1 MGTRDEEWA
10 RIEGVLRT
18 EAEAIARL
26 PQALDRGA
34 VARCVTALERCR
46 GRIITIG
53 AGTSAAAARKV
64 AHSLCCIERPA
75 FFLSPADA
83 PHGALGAVA
92 KGDVAIVF
100 SKGGRTAELNR
111 ILAPLRAKGAY
122 LVAVTEN
129 ERSPLARASD
139 LVLRVRVAREAD
151 PFNLLATASTL
162 AVIAVFDAICVA
174 LMSRGGYTRGASRS
188 SIPGERSASAC
199 GDAPGP
205 EIAVF
210 IILNK
215 KRKIS

>member
-1 MGTRDEEWA
+1 MKKDPVGAHEREWD

-26 PQALDRGA
+26 PLTLERRA
-34 VARCVTALERCR
+34 VARCVAVLDRCR

-83 PHGALGAVA
+83 PHGALGVVA
-92 KGDVAIVF
+92 KGDVAILF
-100 SKGGRTAELNR
+100 SKGGRTGEVNR

-122 LVAVTEN
+122 LVAVTGN
-129 ERSPLARASD
+129 ARSPLARASD
-139 LVLRVRVAREAD
+139 LVLRVGVQREAD
-151 PFNLLATASTL
+151 PFDLLATASTL

-174 LMSRGGYTRGASRS
+174 LMSRRRYTRDRFAVIHPGGAV
-188 SIPGERSASAC
+188 GERLRGRARA
-199 GDAPGP
+199 
-205 EIAVF
+205 
-210 IILNK
+210 
-215 KRKIS
+215 

>member
-1 MGTRDEEWA
+1 MKKDPVGAHEREWD

-26 PQALDRGA
+26 PLTLERRA
-34 VARCVTALERCR
+34 VARCVAVLDRCR

-83 PHGALGAVA
+83 PHGALGTVA
-92 KGDVAIVF
+92 KGDVAILF
-100 SKGGRTAELNR
+100 SKGGRTGEVNR
-111 ILAPLRAKGAY
+111 ILAPLRARGAY

-129 ERSPLARASD
+129 GRSPLARASD
-139 LVLRVRVAREAD
+139 LVLRVGVQREAD

-174 LMSRGGYTRGASRS
+174 LMSRRRYTRGRFAA
-188 SIPGERSASAC
+188 IHPGGAVGERLRRGAR
-199 GDAPGP
+199 P
-205 EIAVF
+205 
-210 IILNK
+210 
-215 KRKIS
+215 